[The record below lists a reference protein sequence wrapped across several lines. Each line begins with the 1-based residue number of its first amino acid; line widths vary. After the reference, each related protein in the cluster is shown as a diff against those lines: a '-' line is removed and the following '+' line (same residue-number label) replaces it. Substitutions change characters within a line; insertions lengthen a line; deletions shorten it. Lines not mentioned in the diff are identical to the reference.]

1 MIQPEGAFWGAVEL
15 TESMRMQPGLY
26 LTRFRT
32 PLDDAGG
39 VIYIDGDRVYGGDT
53 GMYYVGE
60 IVNERGEIR
69 VRLRV
74 RQHDPGR
81 QSVFGDHSDFALT
94 LTGRQKGAEYL
105 FEGRADKAPSLRF
118 EATLRPAPL

>member
-1 MIQPEGAFWGAVEL
+1 
-15 TESMRMQPGLY
+15 MQSGLY
-26 LTRFRT
+26 VTRFRT

-39 VIYIDGDRVYGGDT
+39 VIYIDGARVYGGDT

-60 IVNERGEIR
+60 IVTEGDEIR

-74 RQHDPGR
+74 RQHDMHR
-81 QSVFGDHSDFALT
+81 QSVFGDHTDFALT
-94 LTGRQKGAEYL
+94 LTGRQKGAEYV

-118 EATLRPAPL
+118 EATLKPAPL